1 MRTGRVKRNEEMLGK
16 IQDIFNQK
24 KHDIDLSE
32 YNRDAN
38 LMT

>member
-1 MRTGRVKRNEEMLGK
+1 MLGK

-32 YNRDAN
+32 YNRDAS